1 MVCIFLEFIRCQAD
15 KSFLDFEWR
24 LPFGNTGAVGNAK
37 NMCVDGDRG
46 LTKCSVE
53 HHVGRLAPYTG

>member
-1 MVCIFLEFIRCQAD
+1 
-15 KSFLDFEWR
+15 
-24 LPFGNTGAVGNAK
+24 
-37 NMCVDGDRG
+37 MCVDGDRG